1 MQGAL
6 MVTCFVA
13 KFLYMFFEAVKSSA
27 RTKQGDRT
35 PFLDLHEFLKK
46 PQTPWSIRTKQAHT
60 GQ

>member
-6 MVTCFVA
+6 FSPCYVA
-13 KFLYMFFEAVKSSA
+13 KFPKLFFGAVNSSA
-27 RTKQGDRT
+27 RTKKGDRT

-46 PQTPWSIRTKQAHT
+46 PQPWSIRTKQAHT